1 MVFFNGNYVPE
12 SEAKISIYDSSLMF
26 GDMVFEMT
34 RSFNK
39 KHFLLNEHID
49 RLYKS
54 AIMLCVDF
62 ILLCLAV
69 YFSFAL
75 RLGEIWPSQG
85 SDFLFYIS
93 RSAWIFLVL
102 PIIYFKNIIIYN
114 YIFKNFELFPL
125 HVFFVLIVPQPFPKH

>member
-1 MVFFNGNYVPE
+1 M
-12 SEAKISIYDSSLMF
+12 L
-26 GDMVFEMT
+26 
-34 RSFNK
+34 NK
-39 KHFLLNEHID
+39 FQNID

-93 RSAWIFLVL
+93 RSASDFSCFTNYNNSF
-102 PIIYFKNIIIYN
+102 IY
-114 YIFKNFELFPL
+114 
-125 HVFFVLIVPQPFPKH
+125 

>member
-1 MVFFNGNYVPE
+1 M
-12 SEAKISIYDSSLMF
+12 L
-26 GDMVFEMT
+26 
-34 RSFNK
+34 NK
-39 KHFLLNEHID
+39 FQNID

-75 RLGEIWPSQG
+75 RLGEIWPSQD
-85 SDFLFYIS
+85 SDFLFYVS

-102 PIIYFKNIIIYN
+102 
-114 YIFKNFELFPL
+114 LG
-125 HVFFVLIVPQPFPKH
+125 FFGFFGFLAFFALCGPRLQI